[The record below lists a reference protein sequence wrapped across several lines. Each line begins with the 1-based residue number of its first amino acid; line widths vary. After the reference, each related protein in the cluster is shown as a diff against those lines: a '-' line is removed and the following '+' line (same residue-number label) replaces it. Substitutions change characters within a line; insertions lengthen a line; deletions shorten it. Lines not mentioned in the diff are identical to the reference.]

1 MMCEVS
7 EKIEKRGEKRGELRG
22 KQRGSEEKA
31 RSTARNLF
39 QMGMSPEQISCAVGE
54 DISAVKNG
62 WQQGRRRDEAHA
74 LQTVCDKDREKKGG

>member
-39 QMGMSPEQISCAVGE
+39 QMGMSPEQISRAVGE
-54 DISAVKNG
+54 DISAVKKWLAAG
-62 WQQGRRRDEAHA
+62 QEA
-74 LQTVCDKDREKKGG
+74 R

>member
-7 EKIEKRGEKRGELRG
+7 EKIEKRGELRGEKRGELRG

-39 QMGMSPEQISCAVGE
+39 QMGMSPEQISRAVGE
-54 DISAVKNG
+54 DISAVKKWLAAG
-62 WQQGRRRDEAHA
+62 QEA
-74 LQTVCDKDREKKGG
+74 R